1 MGTWLRQLSIKRR
14 LYGFGA
20 MCLGAVLL
28 SAAALLGTG
37 QRLESSASGV
47 FDSKDLVADLLPP
60 PMYLVELRLVVS
72 RTLEGALNPEA
83 GAKEVERLEA
93 EYAARAKHWQEHPIE
108 GLSPQALNQQA
119 QAAQAFLAAARETVK
134 LAQGQGPEAAR
145 ERLSAL
151 DALFATHR
159 AGVDSVVKQ
168 ANDLA
173 AANIARFDRTVGQAK
188 RLAWAGSALL
198 LVAVALLSAGIA
210 RSILEPLQAAS
221 LAIER
226 VAEGDL
232 THSVADGSQDE
243 LGKLARQIDAMVQS
257 LTRLVRDVRLN
268 AEALASASTQI
279 AQGNQDL
286 SSRTEQQ
293 ASALQQTAA
302 TMSQLGTTVKENAS
316 FALQADQLST
326 DASAVAQQGGAVVG
340 EVVQTMQGISD
351 ASKRISDIIS
361 VIDGIAFQTN
371 ILALNAAV
379 EAARAGEQGR
389 GFAVV
394 ASEVRS
400 LAQRSAD
407 AAREI
412 KGLITTSV
420 ERVEQGSSQVE
431 KAGQTMKDIVS
442 AITRVSQIVGEISSA
457 SQEQSAGVGQVGQAI
472 EQMDHNTQQNA
483 ALVEE
488 SAAAAESLRQQAEE
502 MVSAVAAFRLAAG

>member
-1 MGTWLRQLSIKRR
+1 MQRFLRAITIKAR
-14 LYGFGA
+14 LYGFGG
-20 MCLGAVLL
+20 MCLAAVLL

-37 QRLESSASGV
+37 QHLERSALGV
-47 FDSKDLVADLLPP
+47 FDTKDLVADLLPP
-60 PMYLVELRLVVS
+60 PLYLVELRLVVS
-72 RTLEGALNPEA
+72 RTLEGTLSPEA
-83 GAKEVERLEA
+83 GEREVSRLKA
-93 EYAARAKHWQEHPIE
+93 EYAQRVKHWRDHAVQGLGEQDMSPLIE
-108 GLSPQALNQQA
+108 RANAFLDAAGAAVSVARSQGMEAAHERLPALDQQFARHRASVDALVQKANA
-119 QAAQAFLAAARETVK
+119 QA
-134 LAQGQGPEAAR
+134 G
-145 ERLSAL
+145 
-151 DALFATHR
+151 
-159 AGVDSVVKQ
+159 
-168 ANDLA
+168 
-173 AANIARFDRTVGQAK
+173 ANIHAFERTVNGA
-188 RLAWAGSALL
+188 RWLAWAGSAVL
-198 LVAVALLSAGIA
+198 LVAVTLLSIAMA
-210 RSILEPLQAAS
+210 RSILRPLHAAAA
-221 LAIER
+221 AIER
-226 VAEGDL
+226 VAKGDL
-232 THSVADGSQDE
+232 THTVADGSTDE
-243 LGKLARQIDAMVQS
+243 LGKLAQQIDVMVHS
-257 LTRLVRDVRLN
+257 LTRLVHDVRVN

-302 TMSQLGTTVKENAS
+302 TMSQLGSTVRNNADY
-316 FALQADQLST
+316 ALQADRLSSE
-326 DASAVAQQGGAVVG
+326 ASKVAQQGGSAVG
-340 EVVQTMQGISD
+340 DVVTTMQGISE

-394 ASEVRS
+394 AGEVRS

-412 KGLITTSV
+412 KGLITASV

-442 AITRVSQIVGEISSA
+442 AITRVSQIVGEISAA
-457 SQEQSAGVGQVGQAI
+457 SQEQSTGVGQVGQAI

-488 SAAAAESLRQQAEE
+488 SAAAAESLRQQAQE
-502 MVSAVAAFRLAAG
+502 MVAAVAAFRLAVG